1 MSARARRAGAEA
13 SGAPAPAPGDTACG
27 VCAAL
32 VRQRAQARD
41 NGDEAGAR
49 ECEEELA
56 NHRHL
61 A

>member
-1 MSARARRAGAEA
+1 MSARVRRAGAET
-13 SGAPAPAPGDTACG
+13 SGTPVPPPGDKACG

-32 VRQRAQARD
+32 VRQRAQARE

-56 NHRHL
+56 NHHHL

>member
-1 MSARARRAGAEA
+1 MSARARRAGAAA
-13 SGAPAPAPGDTACG
+13 SGAPVPAPGEEACG

-32 VRQRAQARD
+32 VRQRAQALE
-41 NGDEAGAR
+41 NGDDAGAR